1 MKKVL
6 AIVLAF
12 AMLLPVLSVNVFA
25 DEVRKDVFTYDFNS
39 QQITGYTGV
48 LGDSIAD
55 FVEAIQMEGAEVE
68 LEYTV
73 QTEGWIQIS
82 LQGNGNTYVD
92 GSVTSEEPAYYQ
104 TGNVVY
110 LDGAVSEE
118 PKYFTISGTD
128 FANNFTSLNDTVCA
142 GLWDGSHNGDYYRGF
157 VLDNVQAIVLNTS
170 GALTIMTLK
179 VTVPGGVCTINENE
193 YESITAALDAAVS
206 GDTITVTA
214 DSEGTGF
221 VIPENVTLDMNGYDY
236 TITAADSSARITTA
250 ESIVVEGTLIID
262 GTVTATEGQPAIT
275 IKEGANVTIAEG
287 AVVEGDIV
295 FDVTAENIDTFFE
308 TTNIKVTGGEVN
320 GNFPSVED
328 LVALYEPTQY
338 ETAVNVGL
346 YVGGPGNDAHS
357 DVSITGPGE
366 YTLTTTNP
374 GESKD
379 WVILKAVDGSN
390 NTYNTGIA
398 EGTKI
403 VTTKMTI
410 NGTTDVIFKEGNT
423 VETYA
428 IGSNGVIEVIY
439 HLVHG
444 GPTDYITNMPDDLNT
459 VTVNFTV
466 DPDNYISDETLTTT
480 IQNAVSVTGG
490 KFSDSTDIQDYLSDG
505 YTVDGSGNVIVAP
518 TDPIVVTNST
528 STTHYKDME
537 TALANVQDGDTIT
550 LRNNVEV
557 HKMVDITVSN
567 VILDLGGFTLTAA
580 DDFSCTMGNK
590 NDAHVINIS
599 ANGVT
604 VRNGTVKA
612 TANNKHAINV
622 YQVDGAV
629 LENVTADHTDSTTGA
644 PIVIGGSDVT
654 VKGRLTTITGMNS
667 WYAINVDSYAG
678 MESNITFA
686 QNSTVAFEGVSP
698 LGIYIETNSTADTD
712 DVTVTFDKNVSVIAP
727 EGVSDFTAVATD
739 ENATNASVVNPG
751 NAGLKDNGDGT
762 YGVAPIET
770 SKKISGCI
778 YLNEDYHALIVN
790 GRFIAQPHADNGSG
804 FCTACKGVIV
814 ADTAE

>member
-6 AIVLAF
+6 AIFIAMIMALSLSVSAF
-12 AMLLPVLSVNVFA
+12 AEEIPLFSDPDGEDFLSAEHGDASAEGVYSFNPWDFFGVGGFWGRNAANVLNITI
-25 DEVRKDVFTYDFNS
+25 DEVKE
-39 QQITGYTGV
+39 I
-48 LGDSIAD
+48 
-55 FVEAIQMEGAEVE
+55 VEAGGATFTMVFGGTSFGEGIPSLTFDFSEPQAAAKFVITPNDDGTYTATASIDDLYSQWTTNGKSLDDIGNLLVQPNFSNFVLYEAYITTGDVAE
-68 LEYTV
+68 Y
-73 QTEGWIQIS
+73 
-82 LQGNGNTYVD
+82 NGTKYA
-92 GSVTSEEPAYYQ
+92 SVT
-104 TGNVVY
+104 
-110 LDGAVSEE
+110 GA
-118 PKYFTISGTD
+118 I
-128 FANNFTSLNDTVCA
+128 
-142 GLWDGSHNGDYYRGF
+142 
-157 VLDNVQAIVLNTS
+157 
-170 GALTIMTLK
+170 
-179 VTVPGGVCTINENE
+179 
-193 YESITAALDAAVS
+193 DAAAAAAE
-206 GDTITVTA
+206 GGTVTLIHDA
-214 DSEGTGF
+214 EGTGF

-275 IKEGANVTIAEG
+275 VKEGANVTIAEG
-287 AVVEGDIV
+287 AVVDGDIV
-295 FDVTAENIDTFFE
+295 FEVDADNIDTFFE

-328 LVALYEPTQY
+328 LVALYEPTKY

-374 GESKD
+374 GDSKD
-379 WVILKAVDGSN
+379 WVILKAVDGSG
-390 NTYNTGIA
+390 NTYNTEIA

-410 NGTTDVIFKEGNT
+410 NDTMDVIFKEDNT

-439 HLVHG
+439 HLFYG
-444 GPTDYITNMPDDLNT
+444 GPTDYITNMPEDLNK

-518 TDPIVVTNST
+518 TDPIAVINANG
-528 STTHYKDME
+528 TTYYEDME
-537 TALANVQDGDTIT
+537 TALANVQTGDTIT

-790 GRFIAQPHADNGSG
+790 GRFIVYPHADNGSG

>member
-12 AMLLPVLSVNVFA
+12 AMLLPVLSVNIFAAEDGYLFMSSDYDTFIDEEAGTVASGWVPAVFDWSCGSA
-25 DEVRKDVFTYDFNS
+25 GTDFFTACE
-39 QQITGYTGV
+39 T
-48 LGDSIAD
+48 
-55 FVEAIQMEGAEVE
+55 EGAIVEV
-68 LEYTV
+68 
-73 QTEGWIQIS
+73 I
-82 LQGNGNTYVD
+82 
-92 GSVTSEEPAYYQ
+92 TSPNSTGGDLAALCMQ
-104 TGNVVY
+104 TGN
-110 LDGAVSEE
+110 
-118 PKYFTISGTD
+118 
-128 FANNFTSLNDTVCA
+128 
-142 GLWDGSHNGDYYRGF
+142 WDGVNFYTEKLSTTTKDGKTITLFDANGFLDFITSEGKDYTVIG
-157 VLDNVQAIVLNTS
+157 NV
-170 GALTIMTLK
+170 
-179 VTVPGGVCTINENE
+179 
-193 YESITAALDAAVS
+193 ALDIPDGCIIWAVNVHSGNVAQYNGTEYKTLSEAIDTAAVS
-206 GDTITVTA
+206 GGTVELIYDTA
-214 DSEGTGF
+214 GSGF
-221 VIPENVTLDMNGYDY
+221 VIPSNVTLDLNGHDY

-275 IKEGANVTIAEG
+275 VKEGANVTIAEG
-287 AVVEGDIV
+287 AVVDGDIV
-295 FDVTAENIDTFFE
+295 FDVTADNIDTFFE

-374 GESKD
+374 GDSKD
-379 WVILKAVDGSN
+379 WVILKAVDGSG
-390 NTYNTGIA
+390 NTYNTEIA

-410 NGTTDVIFKEGNT
+410 NDTMDVIFKEGNT

-439 HLVHG
+439 HLVYG
-444 GPTDYITNMPDDLNT
+444 GPTDYITNMPEDLNK

-518 TDPIVVTNST
+518 TDPIAVTNA
-528 STTHYKDME
+528 TTGTTYYADME

-580 DDFSCTMGNK
+580 DDFSSTMGNK

-654 VKGRLTTITGMNS
+654 VKGRLTTITGTNS

-790 GRFIAQPHADNGSG
+790 GRFIVYPHADNGSG

>member
-12 AMLLPVLSVNVFA
+12 AMLLPVLSVNIFAAEDGYLFMSSDYNTFIDEEAGTVASGWVPAVFDWSCGSA
-25 DEVRKDVFTYDFNS
+25 GTDFFTACE
-39 QQITGYTGV
+39 T
-48 LGDSIAD
+48 
-55 FVEAIQMEGAEVE
+55 EGAIVEV
-68 LEYTV
+68 
-73 QTEGWIQIS
+73 I
-82 LQGNGNTYVD
+82 
-92 GSVTSEEPAYYQ
+92 TSPNSTGGDLAALCMQ
-104 TGNVVY
+104 TGN
-110 LDGAVSEE
+110 
-118 PKYFTISGTD
+118 
-128 FANNFTSLNDTVCA
+128 
-142 GLWDGSHNGDYYRGF
+142 WDGVNFYTEKLSTTTKDGKTITLFDANGFLEFIKSEGKDYTVIG
-157 VLDNVQAIVLNTS
+157 NV
-170 GALTIMTLK
+170 
-179 VTVPGGVCTINENE
+179 
-193 YESITAALDAAVS
+193 ALDIPDGCIIWAVNVHSGNVAQYNGTEYKTLSEAIDTAAVS
-206 GDTITVTA
+206 GGTVELIYDTA
-214 DSEGTGF
+214 GSGF
-221 VIPENVTLDMNGYDY
+221 VIPSNVTLDLNGHDY

-328 LVALYEPTQY
+328 LVALYEPTKY

-374 GESKD
+374 GDSKD
-379 WVILKAVDGSN
+379 WVILKAVDGSG
-390 NTYNTGIA
+390 NTYNTEIA

-410 NGTTDVIFKEGNT
+410 NDTTDVIFKEGNT

-439 HLVHG
+439 HLVYG
-444 GPTDYITNMPDDLNT
+444 GPTDYITNMPEDLNK

-537 TALANVQDGDTIT
+537 TALASVKEGDTIT

-580 DDFSCTMGNK
+580 DDFSYTMGNK

-654 VKGRLTTITGMNS
+654 VKGRLTTITGTNS

-790 GRFIAQPHADNGSG
+790 GRFIVYPHADNGSG

>member
-12 AMLLPVLSVNVFA
+12 AMLLPVLSVNIFAAEDGYLFMSSDYDTFIDEEAGTVASGWVPAVFDWSCGSA
-25 DEVRKDVFTYDFNS
+25 GTDFFTACE
-39 QQITGYTGV
+39 T
-48 LGDSIAD
+48 
-55 FVEAIQMEGAEVE
+55 EGAIVEV
-68 LEYTV
+68 
-73 QTEGWIQIS
+73 I
-82 LQGNGNTYVD
+82 
-92 GSVTSEEPAYYQ
+92 TSPNSTGGDLAALCMQ
-104 TGNVVY
+104 TGN
-110 LDGAVSEE
+110 
-118 PKYFTISGTD
+118 
-128 FANNFTSLNDTVCA
+128 
-142 GLWDGSHNGDYYRGF
+142 WDGVNFYTEKLSTTTKDGKTITLFDANGFLDFITSEGKDYTVIG
-157 VLDNVQAIVLNTS
+157 NV
-170 GALTIMTLK
+170 
-179 VTVPGGVCTINENE
+179 
-193 YESITAALDAAVS
+193 ALDIPDGCIIWAVNVHSGNVAQYNGTEYKTLSEAIDVAAVS
-206 GDTITVTA
+206 GGTVELIYDTA
-214 DSEGTGF
+214 GSGF
-221 VIPENVTLDMNGYDY
+221 VIPSNVTLDLNGHDY

-320 GNFPSVED
+320 GNFPSVEEIK
-328 LVALYEPTQY
+328 AIYENSLPTY
-338 ETAVNVGL
+338 TGNNLGL
-346 YVGGPGNDAHS
+346 YVGNMS
-357 DVSITGPGE
+357 DGGLNSRTSISAEKPNE
-366 YTLTTTNP
+366 YTLSLT
-374 GESKD
+374 GSYSD
-379 WVILKAVDGSN
+379 WGWIMVKSA
-390 NTYNTGIA
+390 TGAGTSGA
-398 EGTKI
+398 EVALPAGTKL
-403 VTTKMTI
+403 TATKVVI
-410 NGTTDVIFKEGNT
+410 NGSEIPIINADYTIPENRQMEWKFFFNAFGPDSSAVIGETKPDGTDPLTSV
-423 VETYA
+423 
-428 IGSNGVIEVIY
+428 S
-439 HLVHG
+439 
-444 GPTDYITNMPDDLNT
+444 
-459 VTVNFTV
+459 VTFVV
-466 DPDNYISDETLTTT
+466 DTDNYISDEQLTTT

-490 KFSDSTDIQDYLSDG
+490 KFASADDVKGYLDDG
-505 YTVDGSGNVIVAP
+505 YTVDGSGNVVLAP

-528 STTHYKDME
+528 GTTAHYTDME

-580 DDFSCTMGNK
+580 DDFSYTMGNK

-654 VKGRLTTITGMNS
+654 VKGRLTTITGTNS

-790 GRFIAQPHADNGSG
+790 GRFIVYPHADNGSG

>member
-12 AMLLPVLSVNVFA
+12 AMLLPVLSVNIFAAEDGYLFMSSDYDTFIDEEAGTVASGWVPAVF
-25 DEVRKDVFTYDFNS
+25 DWS
-39 QQITGYTGV
+39 C
-48 LGDSIAD
+48 
-55 FVEAIQMEGAEVE
+55 
-68 LEYTV
+68 
-73 QTEGWIQIS
+73 
-82 LQGNGNTYVD
+82 
-92 GSVTSEEPAYYQ
+92 GSA
-104 TGNVVY
+104 
-110 LDGAVSEE
+110 
-118 PKYFTISGTD
+118 GTD
-128 FANNFTSLNDTVCA
+128 FFTACETEGAIVEVITSPNSTGGDLAALCMQT
-142 GLWDGSHNGDYYRGF
+142 GKWDGVNFYTEKLSTTTKDGKTITLFDANGFLDFITSEGKDYTVIG
-157 VLDNVQAIVLNTS
+157 NV
-170 GALTIMTLK
+170 
-179 VTVPGGVCTINENE
+179 
-193 YESITAALDAAVS
+193 ALDIPDGCIIWAVNVHSGNVAQYNGTEYKTLSEAIDVAAVS
-206 GDTITVTA
+206 GGTVELIYDTA
-214 DSEGTGF
+214 GSGF
-221 VIPENVTLDMNGYDY
+221 VIPSNVTLDLNGHDY

-379 WVILKAVDGSN
+379 WVILKAVDGSG
-390 NTYNTGIA
+390 NTYNTEIA

-410 NGTTDVIFKEGNT
+410 NGTTEVIFKEGNT

-439 HLVHG
+439 HLVYG

-580 DDFSCTMGNK
+580 DDFSYTMGNK

-654 VKGRLTTITGMNS
+654 VKGRLTTITGTNS

-790 GRFIAQPHADNGSG
+790 GRFIVYPHADNGSG